1 MSFARTQRFL
11 LPCLG
16 LSLSASRWQML
27 LTAGSVARVTCTRNH
42 ARSEPV
48 EAEIPR
54 QRLAELGLQISDS
67 VLLRMRRG
75 RVFAEDFAI

>member
-1 MSFARTQRFL
+1 
-11 LPCLG
+11 
-16 LSLSASRWQML
+16 ML

-67 VLLRMRRG
+67 VTPVQLKPT
-75 RVFAEDFAI
+75 DF

>member
-1 MSFARTQRFL
+1 
-11 LPCLG
+11 
-16 LSLSASRWQML
+16 ML

-54 QRLAELGLQISDS
+54 QRLAELGLQIGDS

-75 RVFAEDFAI
+75 RVFEDFAI